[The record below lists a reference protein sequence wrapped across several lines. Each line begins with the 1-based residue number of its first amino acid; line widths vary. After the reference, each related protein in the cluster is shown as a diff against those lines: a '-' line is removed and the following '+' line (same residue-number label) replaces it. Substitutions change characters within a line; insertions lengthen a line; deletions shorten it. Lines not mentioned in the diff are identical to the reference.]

1 VGGTLV
7 ISLAIVDDQDLVR
20 DGLRALFENH
30 PLIQVVG
37 EAADGEAAIS
47 LCREHRPTV
56 VLMDIRMPVM
66 DGLGATARIVEEGTA
81 GFVVLLTTF
90 ELDDYV
96 LAGLRAGASGFLLK
110 DATRERIV
118 EAVERVAAGEAQLAP
133 SVTRSLVD
141 RILAAPLPPRRSD
154 LPVLTPRES
163 EVLLLVARGLSNAE
177 IAAEL
182 FLGVAT
188 VKAYASS
195 LFEKLG
201 VRDRVQATV
210 LAYESGRVHPG
221 MAPTT

>member
-20 DGLRALFENH
+20 DGLRALFESH
-30 PLIQVVG
+30 PSIRVIG

-66 DGLGATARIVEEGTA
+66 DGLAATAHIVEEGTA

-141 RILAAPLPPRRSD
+141 RILAAPLPPRSD
-154 LPVLTPRES
+154 LPMLTPRET
-163 EVLLLVARGLSNAE
+163 EVLLLVARGLSNSE

-195 LFEKLG
+195 LFDKLG

-221 MAPTT
+221 MEPTT

>member
-1 VGGTLV
+1 V

-20 DGLRALFENH
+20 DGLRALFEGH
-30 PLIQVVG
+30 PVIQVVG
-37 EAADGEAAIS
+37 EAADGQAALT
-47 LCREHRPTV
+47 LCRDHRPDV
-56 VLMDIRMPVM
+56 VLMDIRMPVL
-66 DGLGATARIVEEGTA
+66 DGLAATARIVAEGTC

-96 LAGLRAGASGFLLK
+96 LAGLQAGASGFLLK

-141 RILAAPLPPRRSD
+141 RILAAPPPPRRVD
-154 LPVLTPRES
+154 LPPLSPRET

-182 FLGVAT
+182 YLGVAT

-195 LFEKLG
+195 LFDKLG

-210 LAYESGRVHPG
+210 LAYESGLVHPG
-221 MAPTT
+221 MQPMP